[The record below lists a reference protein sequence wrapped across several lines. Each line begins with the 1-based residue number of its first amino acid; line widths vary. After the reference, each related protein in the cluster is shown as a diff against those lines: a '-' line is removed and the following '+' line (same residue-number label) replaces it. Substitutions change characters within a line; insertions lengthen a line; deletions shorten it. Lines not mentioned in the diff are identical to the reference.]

1 MGGKEQT
8 CVVTRDA
15 ARIRSEP
22 VAFRLRDVEFLSGRE
37 RPYSAGDAFSR
48 DFSLY
53 IRTYTQDILYIMLFT
68 HASSIHARRQSYSS
82 AVAQIIEDPK
92 R

>member
-1 MGGKEQT
+1 MGEKEQT

-37 RPYSAGDAFSR
+37 RPYSAGDAFSISKCG
-48 DFSLY
+48 DL
-53 IRTYTQDILYIMLFT
+53 TD
-68 HASSIHARRQSYSS
+68 
-82 AVAQIIEDPK
+82 V
-92 R
+92 